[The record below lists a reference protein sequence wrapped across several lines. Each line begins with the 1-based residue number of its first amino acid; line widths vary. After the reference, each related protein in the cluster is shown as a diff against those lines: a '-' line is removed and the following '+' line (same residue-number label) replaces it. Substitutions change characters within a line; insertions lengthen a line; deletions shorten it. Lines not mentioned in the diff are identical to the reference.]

1 MAIERNLEECTMLEM
16 LNIRL
21 AQPKDH
27 SAIVDI
33 WHSGWHE
40 AHANLVPN
48 GILKFR
54 TVECFWVWLKCSNDK
69 FYVALNDG
77 VVGFVAT
84 NQTELVKLYV
94 DTGAR
99 GNGTATALL
108 SYAEAQMSNDGIQ
121 GAFLFCTAGNTRA
134 QRFYSRE
141 NWILSET
148 FADRLWLP
156 ENTAVEFIV
165 DTHRYEKHLK

>member
-1 MAIERNLEECTMLEM
+1 MSTMLS
-16 LNIRL
+16 IRL

-27 SAIVDI
+27 TAIVDI

-40 AHANLVPN
+40 AHANLVPD
-48 GILKFR
+48 GILEFR
-54 TVECFWVWLKCSNDK
+54 TVEYFWVWLESSTDQ

-84 NQTELVKLYV
+84 NESQLVKLFV
-94 DTGAR
+94 DADVR
-99 GNGTATALL
+99 GTGTATALL

-121 GAFLFCTAGNTRA
+121 DAVLFCTTGNGRA

-141 NWILSET
+141 GWVLSDT
-148 FADRLWLP
+148 FADKLWLP
-156 ENTAVEFIV
+156 ENTTGEFIV
-165 DTHRYEKHLK
+165 NTHRYEKHLN